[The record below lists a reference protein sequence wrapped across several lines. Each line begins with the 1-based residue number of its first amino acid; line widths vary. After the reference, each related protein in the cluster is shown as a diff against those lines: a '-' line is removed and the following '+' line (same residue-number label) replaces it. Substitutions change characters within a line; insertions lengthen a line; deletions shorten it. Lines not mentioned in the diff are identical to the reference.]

1 MSSNLIYIIN
11 LPEEEPLEY
20 RFTFDGE
27 RYVLDKE
34 SEQPPPWTELEFK
47 QCKHCPYQ
55 EGSAPKYCPAAYQL
69 SLIVNDV
76 DHLVSFDRVDV
87 KVISPQRTIQQETSV
102 QEVMSSLLGLL
113 LASSGCPH
121 TEFLLPMARFHLPF
135 ASSEETLWRACGSF
149 LLAQHFRA
157 EEHAPQELLEDI
169 LRRYEHLETI
179 NVSLVKRLK
188 SQVNSDAC
196 PNAIVLLDNYA
207 KHFPH
212 YLDKSI
218 ERLKPLYSAFLMS

>member
-1 MSSNLIYIIN
+1 MSSDLIYAIN
-11 LPEEEPLEY
+11 LPNEHPLEY

-34 SEQPPPWTELEFK
+34 CDAPPPWAELGFK

-55 EGSAPKYCPAAYQL
+55 AGSAPKYCPAAYQL

-76 DHLVSFDRVDV
+76 DHLVSFDRVFV
-87 KVISPQRTIQQETSV
+87 KVTSQQRIIQQESSV
-102 QEVMSSLLGLL
+102 QEVVGSILGLI

-135 ASSEETLWRACGSF
+135 ASAEETLWRACGSF
-149 LLAQHFRA
+149 LLAQHFRG
-157 EEHAPQELLEDI
+157 EDNAPQELLQDI
-169 LRRYEHLETI
+169 LRRYEHLEII
-179 NVSLVKRLK
+179 NASLVKRLK
-188 SQVNSDAC
+188 SQVSSDAC

-218 ERLKPLYSAFLMS
+218 ERLKPLYSAFLMP